1 MEQKKLKWKDVY
13 KENRV
18 RKYTNIKGIKEE
30 NIELESNSYKTLM
43 KRKHLI
49 IITLLICLVLLV
61 WTFRRDIKMLFI
73 VLAFFAMASVGFFI
87 FNYFKF
93 RCDKDGLYIR
103 FGFQEAKFDYSRVKN
118 IYLSRFNDY
127 NFLIPVKKIY
137 SIVIRYTDNFGRLK
151 ELSFPNYFVTAE
163 DTQKFFD
170 NFELEETQAEKSVQY
185 EKVKLLKRIAKV
197 AVFVLFALL
206 VLGLFFSRMPR

>member
-1 MEQKKLKWKDVY
+1 MEQKKVKWKDVY
-13 KENRV
+13 KDNRE
-18 RKYTNIKGIKEE
+18 RKYINIKGIKEE
-30 NIELESNSYKTLM
+30 NIELESNSYKALK
-43 KRKHLI
+43 KRKYI
-49 IITLLICLVLLV
+49 IAVVLLVCLVLLV
-61 WTFRRDIKMLFI
+61 WTFRHDIKMLFI
-73 VLAFFAMASVGFFI
+73 VLAFFGMASIGFFI

-93 RCDKDGLYIR
+93 RCDKDGLYVR
-103 FGFQEAKFDYSRVKN
+103 FGFQEAKFDYGKVKN

-151 ELSFPNYFVTAE
+151 ELSFPNYFVTPE

-185 EKVKLLKRIAKV
+185 EKLKLLKRIGKIV
-197 AVFVLFALL
+197 IFVFFALV
-206 VLGLFFSRMPR
+206 VLGLFFSRIPR